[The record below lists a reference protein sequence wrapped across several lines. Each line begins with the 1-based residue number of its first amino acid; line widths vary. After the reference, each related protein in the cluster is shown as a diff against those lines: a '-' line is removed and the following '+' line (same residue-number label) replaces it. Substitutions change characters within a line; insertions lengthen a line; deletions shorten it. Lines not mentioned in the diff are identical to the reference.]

1 LGDPPQRPHKRE
13 KSKRLTAENLIV
25 LETNKQTNKQ
35 TVIPRYKM
43 SCITGLYEWTG
54 YSLDPLCDW
63 WVGRAARGQK
73 TVWARTVEAA
83 HVLLAVPKEPE
94 V

>member
-1 LGDPPQRPHKRE
+1 MHHGVV
-13 KSKRLTAENLIV
+13 S
-25 LETNKQTNKQ
+25 
-35 TVIPRYKM
+35 M
-43 SCITGLYEWTG
+43 SN

-83 HVLLAVPKEPE
+83 HVLLAVPKEPA